1 MKHGTISLTEDDT
14 GFIGQK
20 IDTIPLHVDKDE
32 PNDGHYLKQL
42 NKYLKTGFVRNLT

>member
-20 IDTIPLHVDKDE
+20 IDTIPLHVDKYE

-42 NKYLKTGFVRNLT
+42 K